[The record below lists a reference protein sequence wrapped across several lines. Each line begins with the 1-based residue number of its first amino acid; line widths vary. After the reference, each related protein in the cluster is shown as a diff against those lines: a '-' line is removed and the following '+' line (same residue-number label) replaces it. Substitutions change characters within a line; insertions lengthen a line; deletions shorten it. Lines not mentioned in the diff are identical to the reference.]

1 MDADSHPERMTAIV
15 GHELARYNIAV
26 AALSETRRADTD
38 CVKEMGAGYTFFWS
52 GKTET
57 EPHVSGVG
65 FAIRNDIASSL
76 TSLPKGISDRIMTLR
91 LSLASKTHLT
101 LISVNAPT
109 MTHPDEEREAFYS
122 CLREAI
128 HSVPSKDKLLLLGD
142 FNARVGRNKHAWPGV
157 LGSHGHGK
165 ENSNG
170 LLLLS
175 LCSEENLAITNTV
188 FKHKDVHRV
197 TWMHP
202 RSKHWHKLDYMITRH
217 QDLSEILDTR
227 AMRGADCWTDHVLQR
242 CKACFAV
249 HKPVRKKPSPIKRK
263 SDV

>member
-1 MDADSHPERMTAIV
+1 MCLLE
-15 GHELARYNIAV
+15 
-26 AALSETRRADTD
+26 
-38 CVKEMGAGYTFFWS
+38 

-57 EPHVSGVG
+57 EPRASGVA

-91 LSLASKTHLT
+91 LSLANKTHLT
-101 LISVNAPT
+101 LISVHAPT

-142 FNARVGRNKHAWPGV
+142 FNARVSRNKHAWPGV

-175 LCSEENLAITNTV
+175 LCAEENLVITNTV
-188 FKHKDVHRV
+188 FKHKD
-197 TWMHP
+197 
-202 RSKHWHKLDYMITRH
+202 ITRSLGCT
-217 QDLSEILDTR
+217 QDRSTGTCSTTSSPGTR
-227 AMRGADCWTDHVLQR
+227 TLARFLTPEQ
-242 CKACFAV
+242 
-249 HKPVRKKPSPIKRK
+249 
-263 SDV
+263 